1 MTAKKKRTVPE
12 PGTSGPVTPLEPS
25 QPLAAASVPGA
36 LLRIAT
42 VTAVTGL
49 SRATIYRM
57 TLKDEFPK
65 AVQLSKHCVAWRQEA
80 VAAWIASR
88 SAS

>member
-1 MTAKKKRTVPE
+1 MTSKKKHVAPE
-12 PGTSGPVTPLEPS
+12 PGTSGPVTPLVPS

-42 VTAVTGL
+42 VVAVIGL
-49 SRATIYRM
+49 SKPTIYRM
-57 TLKDEFPK
+57 MERGEFPK
-65 AVQLSKHCVAWRQEA
+65 AVQLSKHCVAWRQEE